1 MRVGICSWWFNRG
14 QAVVGRHLRSAL
26 TELGHETFVLARPA
40 RPNAP
45 KPSFIDRGDVWDQPG
60 VTEAS
65 AFEIPLAEYEAFAE
79 TNALDAILFD
89 QNYQF
94 EEISRLRA
102 SGVRTIGRFVWEAFS
117 PEHIPDARKALD
129 VIYSLTGCEHERY
142 RELGID
148 SPRVHWGIHP
158 ETLPDSEPAASGSDG
173 QQADSS
179 DAVTN
184 PAGADAEA
192 LREYVPGESR
202 AIADPGTPG
211 REAEDVPGRNVVF
224 MFPGGYMTKRKPLAA
239 VLAAFDSV
247 GSERARLLIKAQVDR
262 KGKRLRKAA
271 ASDSRIELITD
282 DLSNVEYQRLFASA
296 DVCLAPSRWE
306 GLGLHLYEA
315 TALGLPIITNDNPP
329 MNELVEDGVNGLL
342 VRGIETDEPA
352 PSGIAAFDPDV
363 GQLARAIERAVDD
376 DERASL
382 SRGALDSREDLR
394 WERTVTD
401 LGALLEL
408 VDVRP

>member
-14 QAVVGRHLRSAL
+14 QAVVGRHLRSVL
-26 TELGHETFVLARPA
+26 IELGHETFVLARPA

-117 PEHIPDARKALD
+117 SEHIPDALKALD

-142 RELGID
+142 GELGID

-158 ETLPDSEPAASGSDG
+158 ETLPSSELAASGREQTG
-173 QQADSS
+173 RPDSR
-179 DAVTN
+179 VT
-184 PAGADAEA
+184 
-192 LREYVPGESR
+192 
-202 AIADPGTPG
+202 
-211 REAEDVPGRNVVF
+211 F

-239 VLAAFDSV
+239 VLAAFDAV
-247 GSERARLLIKAQVDR
+247 GSDRARLLIKAQVDR
-262 KGKRLRKAA
+262 KGKRLREAA
-271 ASDSRIELITD
+271 ATDSRIELITD
-282 DLSNVEYQRLFASA
+282 DLSNVDYQRLFASA

-342 VRGIETDEPA
+342 VRGIETDQPA

-363 GQLARAIERAVDD
+363 GQLTRAIERAVDD